1 MSVER
6 LELVDFL
13 RAERFDYLLGES
25 NQSLFITY
33 ERSKLIFLVRA
44 EQVYQAE
51 WVEDLSVTMAAD
63 VWKEVN

>member
-13 RAERFDYLLGES
+13 QADRFDYLLGES

-51 WVEDLSVTMAAD
+51 
-63 VWKEVN
+63 